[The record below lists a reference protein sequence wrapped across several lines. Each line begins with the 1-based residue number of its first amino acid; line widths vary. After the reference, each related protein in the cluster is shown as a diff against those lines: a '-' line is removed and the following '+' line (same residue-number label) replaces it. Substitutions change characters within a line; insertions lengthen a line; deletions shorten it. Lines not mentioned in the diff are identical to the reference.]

1 MNVGSVFRFAVA
13 DGFRIMIRDHKNH
26 KSPNCA
32 YPEGAVAGLL
42 GVQLGGGNVYFG
54 EIVKKPT
61 IGDSARPLERRDIQR
76 TIEIMFR
83 AEALFLLLYILVAM
97 TFF

>member
-1 MNVGSVFRFAVA
+1 
-13 DGFRIMIRDHKNH
+13 MIRDHNNH

-42 GVQLGGGNVYFG
+42 GVQLGGDNVYFG
-54 EIVKKPT
+54 EIVKKPS
-61 IGDSARPLERRDIQR
+61 IGDSTRPLERQDIQR

-83 AEALFLLLYILVAM
+83 AEALFLLLYILVVM